1 MRMTFFLFFSFRFL
15 PRTVFLGLVKVF
27 KLLAFLG
34 RILICAVVSGSL
46 HSFLDTFLHSSFPFP
61 SLPRP
66 PFLLY
71 YIPCSRVYEP
81 GTGSSSEG
89 EREGRGFLFSFSF
102 FTGLLFSCRHCRV
115 WVWGYLIA
123 WGIEYQHARMR
134 EREWD
139 WNPLLWRDLDGP
151 SGSSANRYKK

>member
-1 MRMTFFLFFSFRFL
+1 MRMTFFSFFSFRFL
-15 PRTVFLGLVKVF
+15 PRTVFLGPVKVF

-34 RILICAVVSGSL
+34 RILICAVVSGSWWE
-46 HSFLDTFLHSSFPFP
+46 FTFVSGYLLHSSFPFP
-61 SLPRP
+61 FSSLPRP

-81 GTGSSSEG
+81 VTGSSSEG

-115 WVWGYLIA
+115 GVWGYLIA

-134 EREWD
+134 ERE
-139 WNPLLWRDLDGP
+139 
-151 SGSSANRYKK
+151 